1 MKENNP
7 RESGAI
13 AFLFRQMLDTYSIKN
28 IIEYFRPQIHGWNR
42 RLWNSFFTLI
52 PPNYMKFGWIIQK
65 TFSGGFRREDYE
77 LSNIITSSIFH
88 KMKHYGT

>member
-13 AFLFRQMLDTYSIKN
+13 SFFFRQMLDIYSIKN
-28 IIEYFRPQIHGWNR
+28 IMEYFRPQIHGWNR
-42 RLWNSFFTLI
+42 RLLNSFFTLI
-52 PPNYMKFGWIIQK
+52 PHNYMKFGWINQK
-65 TFSGGFRREDYE
+65 TFPGGFRREHYE
-77 LSNIITSSIFH
+77 LSNIITSSTFY

>member
-13 AFLFRQMLDTYSIKN
+13 SFFFRQMLHTYSIKN
-28 IIEYFRPQIHGWNR
+28 IIEYFRPQTYGWNR
-42 RLWNSFFTLI
+42 RRLNSFFTLI
-52 PPNYMKFGWIIQK
+52 PQNYMKFGWIIQK